1 MTAMKT
7 VIVSGGTFGLGQS
20 ITVALAQRGYHV
32 VAFGLMQPQVSSTAQ
47 GAEALRAELAQHGCR
62 ADILEADVSNAQDV
76 QRVVDHALSRQ
87 GAIHGLV
94 NNAAIGPLGT
104 VLDTDEALFERILDV
119 NLKGTFLVGQSVA
132 RLMARFGRGA
142 IVNMS
147 SVNGVLAIPTMAGR
161 AVANL
166 RQRMWEL
173 RDRNLAYVLPFILTM
188 LGFLTLW
195 VAHLIMRPIRLLEST
210 LSSVTSTN
218 LGDSSN
224 LEAPY
229 VEFERI
235 VSAFQDL
242 RVRLRDSFAKARR
255 FAADASHEL
264 RTPLT
269 ILRGNVEQLINQLP
283 VGADSQVQMR
293 MIGDEVERLIDI
305 TEKLLLL
312 SRADGNSMVKEDSDF
327 AISEFLEELVSDA
340 HTFHPELVTRGE
352 IEPHK
357 VWSCDQRLIQQL
369 IYNLYSNAVKYNVPQ
384 GWIHIR
390 LQPEHD
396 QWVLSFENPCE
407 DIPVDLPKLA
417 FDRFYRGNAAH
428 SRKIDGLGLGLSLCQ
443 EIARLHGVQLT
454 LSSPNGSTVL
464 LRLVIPG
471 KSSLHE

>member
-1 MTAMKT
+1 MKVSLKRRLYLHIIVITAAIILSNRFAAQSLLHGQLMDQGWEDLSEAVVQCESQLSVPNQFRHCAFDVHRHRIT
-7 VIVSGGTFGLGQS
+7 SMLTQDYALCPVGTTDATSDPVCSRLQGLASQW
-20 ITVALAQRGYHV
+20 TLKEVDARG
-32 VAFGLMQPQVSSTAQ
+32 
-47 GAEALRAELAQHGCR
+47 
-62 ADILEADVSNAQDV
+62 
-76 QRVVDHALSRQ
+76 QRVELFKVDTPEGLWMGGRLKSSAN
-87 GAIHGLV
+87 AIQVWL
-94 NNAAIGPLGT
+94 P
-104 VLDTDEALFERILDV
+104 E
-119 NLKGTFLVGQSVA
+119 
-132 RLMARFGRGA
+132 
-142 IVNMS
+142 S
-147 SVNGVLAIPTMAGR
+147 S
-161 AVANL
+161 VANL

-407 DIPVDLPKLA
+407 DIPADLPKLA

>member
-1 MTAMKT
+1 MKVSLKRRLYLHIIVITAAIILSNRFAAQSLLHGQLMDQGWEDLSEAVVQCESQLSAPNQFRHCAFDVHRHRIT
-7 VIVSGGTFGLGQS
+7 SMLTQDYALCPVGTTDATSDPVCSRLQGLASQW
-20 ITVALAQRGYHV
+20 TLKEVDARG
-32 VAFGLMQPQVSSTAQ
+32 
-47 GAEALRAELAQHGCR
+47 
-62 ADILEADVSNAQDV
+62 
-76 QRVVDHALSRQ
+76 QRVELFKVDTPEGLWMGGRLKSSAN
-87 GAIHGLV
+87 AIQVWL
-94 NNAAIGPLGT
+94 P
-104 VLDTDEALFERILDV
+104 E
-119 NLKGTFLVGQSVA
+119 
-132 RLMARFGRGA
+132 
-142 IVNMS
+142 S
-147 SVNGVLAIPTMAGR
+147 S
-161 AVANL
+161 VANL

-340 HTFHPELVTRGE
+340 HTFHPELVTRG
-352 IEPHK
+352 
-357 VWSCDQRLIQQL
+357 
-369 IYNLYSNAVKYNVPQ
+369 
-384 GWIHIR
+384 
-390 LQPEHD
+390 
-396 QWVLSFENPCE
+396 
-407 DIPVDLPKLA
+407 
-417 FDRFYRGNAAH
+417 
-428 SRKIDGLGLGLSLCQ
+428 
-443 EIARLHGVQLT
+443 
-454 LSSPNGSTVL
+454 
-464 LRLVIPG
+464 
-471 KSSLHE
+471 